1 MQMKDIS
8 HQTHGHD
15 GNEHTMNDHLS
26 VETPEQ
32 ININFKKAGIGS
44 RFYAAL
50 LDTLLL
56 GLLLFIGIYVNFTF
70 ISELGDIVGN
80 WLAAIGG
87 VLIFAMYWGYYM
99 VFEITTNGQ
108 SPGKMALGIRVIKE
122 GGYPI
127 NFSDSAIRNLV
138 RIVDFL
144 PFFYGTGLL
153 VMLINGNWQ
162 RLGDLAAGTIIVKTS
177 RKGLNKAGESLTPDT
192 SHVDQSTEER
202 LYSDWIQPM
211 LVTDNELQMIREY
224 LHRRPILS
232 PIRRLELARTI
243 GSSIADKMGGVGA
256 INYDKFLVEV
266 YELTSDRI
274 KIVDISSEQQQE

>member
-1 MQMKDIS
+1 
-8 HQTHGHD
+8 
-15 GNEHTMNDHLS
+15 MNDHLS

-32 ININFKKAGIGS
+32 INLNFKKAGIGS

-108 SPGKMALGIRVIKE
+108 SPGKIALGLRVIKE

-127 NFSDSAIRNLV
+127 NFSDAAIRNLV

-144 PFFYGTGLL
+144 PLFYGTGLL

-177 RKGLNKAGESLTPDT
+177 RKDLKKTGESLTPDI
-192 SHVDQSTEER
+192 SHVKQSTEER

-211 LVTDNELQMIREY
+211 LVTEYELQMIREY
-224 LHRRPILS
+224 IHRRPKLS

-243 GSSIADKMGGVGA
+243 GGPIAEKMGGEGT
-256 INYDKFLVEV
+256 INYDKFLSEV
-266 YELTSDRI
+266 YELTSDTSNT
-274 KIVDISSEQQQE
+274 VDISSEQQKE